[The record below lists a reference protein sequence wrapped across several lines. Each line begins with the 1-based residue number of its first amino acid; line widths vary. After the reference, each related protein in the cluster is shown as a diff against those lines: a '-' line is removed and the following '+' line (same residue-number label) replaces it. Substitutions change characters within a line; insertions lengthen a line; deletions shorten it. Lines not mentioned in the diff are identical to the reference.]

1 MTHSLKGSLF
11 SLALQFIPQ
20 ETLWGLVGGGISFM
34 HLVVLPA
41 RMLSVTMEVYPL
53 VYIILLYVN
62 VQRHELYYNI
72 EQE

>member
-1 MTHSLKGSLF
+1 
-11 SLALQFIPQ
+11 
-20 ETLWGLVGGGISFM
+20 M